1 MLVSLADFQINSSPC
16 NLVLL
21 RDHEKNIFIN
31 GIFLIGE
38 EKEKV
43 EEILEIFPSC
53 SDHLELHSIRRTQ
66 KNCADNNVFLNT
78 EVFIT
83 CYLVM
88 YI

>member
-1 MLVSLADFQINSSPC
+1 MVSLADFQINSSPC

-21 RDHEKNIFIN
+21 KDHEKNTFIN

-38 EKEKV
+38 EERV

-53 SDHLELHSIRRTQ
+53 SDHLELPSIRHSQ
-66 KNCADNNVFLNT
+66 KNCADKDVFLNT
-78 EVFIT
+78 EVFST
-83 CYLVM
+83 CYIVT